1 MRQDQFERLQQR
13 AEQLVDVFLDE
24 SDPATWPGH
33 NVPPSTM
40 DKSTRG
46 DRYWCKKNAVATL
59 AVAQRIVGL
68 IDTVR
73 RKTSGGDV
81 APDSVGDEQDE
92 LEAAAAAAE
101 KEAEKLLKGIKA
113 GSRGATREKLVKK
126 LHGDK
131 A

>member
-13 AEQLVDVFLDE
+13 AEQLVDVFLEE
-24 SDPATWPGH
+24 SDPTTWPGDG
-33 NVPPSTM
+33 VPVGKL
-40 DKSTRG
+40 DKSARG

-73 RKTSGGDV
+73 RKTAGGED

-92 LEAAAAAAE
+92 LDKAAAAAE
-101 KEAEKLLKGIKA
+101 AEAERLLKGLKV
-113 GSRGATREKLVKK
+113 GSRGATRDKLVKK

>member
-1 MRQDQFERLQQR
+1 MRQEQFERLQQR
-13 AEQLVDVFLDE
+13 AEQLIDVFLDE

-33 NVPPSTM
+33 GVPVATM

-59 AVAQRIVGL
+59 AVAQRISGL
-68 IDTVR
+68 IDLVR
-73 RKTSGGDV
+73 RKTADGDDNPAAV
-81 APDSVGDEQDE
+81 TAEADE
-92 LEAAAAAAE
+92 LDVAAAE
-101 KEAEKLLKGIKA
+101 AEREAERLLKGLKD
-113 GSRGATREKLVKK
+113 GSRAGMRAKLAKK